1 VNSQDDDRSVS
12 IQVGDS
18 GLDKLAPE
26 GVPQP
31 LVLGVWEAVSTERS
45 VQRVLE
51 AAADVLMPDVPF
63 ASVGLFSFGTDAF
76 SWLYVVGVRYREGE
90 TPAEYLA
97 RPEFT
102 TRRFEVPS
110 KPSLAYP
117 TDERA
122 MDVWTTPHGCADVLT
137 RDAWYEHERI
147 MATSGVRA
155 YACVPLFVRG
165 ALIGSAL
172 FTRTQPVGFSDNQMS
187 ILLAASRALAVAV
200 SNAVAND
207 EIQKLRDELHAENLE
222 LKAQLGQAPWFA
234 EIAGDSAAMRNV
246 LARVEQVA
254 TTDATVLITGET
266 GTGKELL
273 ARAIHRRSPRANGP
287 LVKVNCAAIPDTL
300 LASELFGH
308 ERGAFTGATER
319 RRGRFEQAHR
329 GTLFLDEI
337 GELPPAMQVTL
348 LRVLQER
355 EFERLGG
362 SQTVHVDVR
371 VVAATNRDLAADVQ
385 SGRFRS
391 DLYYRLNVFPVHI
404 PPLRERPDDVAPL
417 VAALAA
423 KHAERLG
430 RAVTR
435 IDSRTL
441 RRLTS
446 HSWPGNVR
454 ELENVVE
461 RALILSRGGTL
472 RVDRE
477 SMPAPDG
484 RTQPLSDQVQSSER
498 TAIERALAGSRGR
511 ISGPHGAARK
521 LGLPA
526 STLEFRIRKLGIDKH
541 RYRKT

>member
-1 VNSQDDDRSVS
+1 VS
-12 IQVGDS
+12 DIGFEKHAAS
-18 GLDKLAPE
+18 
-26 GVPQP
+26 GVPP
-31 LVLGVWEAVSTERS
+31 ALVLGIWEKVSTERS

-51 AAADVLMPDVPF
+51 AAADVLLADVPF
-63 ASVGLFSFGTDAF
+63 VSVGLFSFGTDAF
-76 SWLYVVGVRYREGE
+76 SWLYVVGFRYRDDE
-90 TPAEYLA
+90 TPAEYQT

-102 TRRFEVPS
+102 ERHYEVPS

-117 TDERA
+117 TGECS
-122 MDVWTTPHGCADVLT
+122 MDVWAEPHACADVFT

-172 FTRTQPVGFSDNQMS
+172 FTRPEPVGFSESQMS

-234 EIAGDSAAMRNV
+234 EIAGDSAAMRHV

-273 ARAIHRRSPRANGP
+273 ARAIHRRSPRAKGP
-287 LVKVNCAAIPDTL
+287 LVKVNCAAIPETL

-319 RRGRFEQAHR
+319 RRGRFEQAHG

-337 GELPPAMQVTL
+337 GELPAAMQVTL

-362 SQTVHVDVR
+362 SQTVRVDVR
-371 VVAATNRDLAADVQ
+371 VVAATNRDLAGDVQ

-391 DLYYRLNVFPVHI
+391 DLYYRLNVFPVHL
-404 PPLRERPDDVAPL
+404 PPLRERPEDVAPL

-423 KHAERLG
+423 KHAGRLG
-430 RAVTR
+430 RTVTR
-435 IDSRTL
+435 IDGRTL

-446 HSWPGNVR
+446 HNWPGNVR

-472 RVDRE
+472 RVDRD
-477 SMPAPDG
+477 SMPALDG
-484 RTQPLSDQVQSSER
+484 RTQPLSEQVQSSER
-498 TAIERALAGSRGR
+498 TAIEHALAGSRGR
-511 ISGPHGAARK
+511 ISGPRGAARK

-541 RYRKT
+541 RYRKP